1 MLVWVFFF
9 VFFLSC
15 GKSCDWTDR
24 LQNKSGVCLCVKRA
38 HDHCHITILTLAPI
52 SFQLVQCNLL
62 FFSFFAPVEKKLMLQ
77 RDPRVSV
84 QEAVCSRIMCS
95 KCGHTE
101 PKVLGCSIDFE
112 DCLSSS
118 SSSSEA
124 LRLFSPELPN
134 RTDRPVRGG
143 LLLWCQHFA

>member
-1 MLVWVFFF
+1 MLW
-9 VFFLSC
+9 
-15 GKSCDWTDR
+15 
-24 LQNKSGVCLCVKRA
+24 
-38 HDHCHITILTLAPI
+38 
-52 SFQLVQCNLL
+52 
-62 FFSFFAPVEKKLMLQ
+62 
-77 RDPRVSV
+77 RDLKVSV

-118 SSSSEA
+118 SASEA

-143 LLLWCQHFA
+143 LLL

>member
-1 MLVWVFFF
+1 MSYHDSHSSTNFFSAGAMQLAFLFFF
-9 VFFLSC
+9 
-15 GKSCDWTDR
+15 
-24 LQNKSGVCLCVKRA
+24 
-38 HDHCHITILTLAPI
+38 
-52 SFQLVQCNLL
+52 
-62 FFSFFAPVEKKLMLQ
+62 FFAPVEKKLVLR
-77 RDPRVSV
+77 RDLKVSV

-118 SSSSEA
+118 SSSEA

-143 LLLWCQHFA
+143 LLL